1 LEWEKLWVRFAAS
14 TCKKAKKV
22 HFEMLKK
29 MDIADGLLLLCSD
42 LCGTMTFQEL
52 RRVIGRETRTL
63 EEWVEVAVWLATENA
78 KGRLK

>member
-1 LEWEKLWVRFAAS
+1 
-14 TCKKAKKV
+14 
-22 HFEMLKK
+22 MLKK

-63 EEWVEVAVWLATENA
+63 EEWVEVAEWLARKNA
-78 KGRLK
+78 AGRLK